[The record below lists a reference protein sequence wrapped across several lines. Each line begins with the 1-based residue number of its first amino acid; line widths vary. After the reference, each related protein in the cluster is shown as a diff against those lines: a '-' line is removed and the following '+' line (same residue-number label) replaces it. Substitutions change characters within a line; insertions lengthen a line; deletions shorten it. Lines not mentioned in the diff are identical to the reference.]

1 MYSEKA
7 QQLIQVARRRGLIRA
22 ADLEGLGIPRHY
34 LSALVRSGDLQR
46 VARGVYSASDSAP
59 TIHRTLAETALRIP
73 GGVVCLLSALRFHEL
88 TTQLPS
94 QVWLAIDVK
103 ARRPKEPLL
112 PLQIVYFSGNALKSG
127 IERHEIEQVT
137 VRIYCAAKTI
147 ADCFKFRN
155 KIGQDIAIEAL
166 RDALETKACTV
177 DELWHF
183 ARICRVSSII
193 RPYMEALV

>member
-127 IERHEIEQVT
+127 IERHEIEQIT
-137 VRIYCAAKTI
+137 VKIYCAAKTI

-183 ARICRVSSII
+183 ARICRVSAVM